1 MDVRSAFAGVRAV
14 SRSQHSADEIR
25 EELERVAASLCSN
38 NEDLDLDFR
47 RPFRA
52 GPHWPFAHNWDV
64 RVVVPEGL
72 EDLAFRAIDSVAMR
86 WDLED
91 K

>member
-1 MDVRSAFAGVRAV
+1 M

-25 EELERVAASLCSN
+25 EELERVAASLSARD
-38 NEDLDLDFR
+38 EDLDLDFR
-47 RPFRA
+47 RPFLA

-64 RVVVPEGL
+64 RVEVPDGL
-72 EDLAFRAIDSVAMR
+72 EDLAFRTIDDVAAR
-86 WDLED
+86 WDLEE

>member
-1 MDVRSAFAGVRAV
+1 M

-25 EELERVAASLCSN
+25 DELERVAASLSAN
-38 NEDLDLDFR
+38 DEDLDLDFR
-47 RPFRA
+47 RPFLA

-64 RVVVPEGL
+64 RVAVPDGL
-72 EDLAFRAIDSVAMR
+72 EDLAFRVIDEVATR
-86 WDLED
+86 WNLEE